1 MPEGPGPRPERRPPA
16 RRLVG
21 GIARQPVPGR
31 PRSVRVASG
40 LWLLA
45 IATGVVGESVG
56 LSLAGRI
63 MRQAIMV
70 VDPGES
76 QDTVLPPA
84 FAGPSVASA
93 LFDLVLFVVT
103 LAVVVAFRDGAHW
116 TRATLTALGVLT
128 VLDRLCL
135 TGFYAAL
142 YLAIGPGGRV
152 DLAFAVLNVAAV
164 VAAIPVMY
172 TRATSRYLRG
182 N

>member
-1 MPEGPGPRPERRPPA
+1 MPESLPEERPATPVGRPSQSWIPARPRPVA
-16 RRLVG
+16 
-21 GIARQPVPGR
+21 
-31 PRSVRVASG
+31 VASG

-45 IATGVVGESVG
+45 ITTGLVGESIG
-56 LSLAGRI
+56 LFLARRI
-63 MRQAIMV
+63 MRQAIRML
-70 VDPGES
+70 DPGDS

-103 LAVVVAFRDGAHW
+103 LAVVLAFREGAPW
-116 TRATLTALGVLT
+116 SRATLTVLGVLT

-152 DLAFAVLNVAAV
+152 DLVFAGVNVAAV
-164 VAAIPVMY
+164 LAAIGAMY
-172 TRATSRYLRG
+172 TRATSQYLRG
-182 N
+182 S

>member
-1 MPEGPGPRPERRPPA
+1 M

-21 GIARQPVPGR
+21 GLARQPAPSR

-45 IATGVVGESVG
+45 IATGVIGESIG
-56 LSLAGRI
+56 LCLARRI
-63 MRQAIMV
+63 MRQAIRM
-70 VDPGES
+70 VDPGDS

-103 LAVVVAFRDGAHW
+103 LAVVFAFRDGAHW
-116 TRATLTALGVLT
+116 SRPTLLALGVLT

-135 TGFYAAL
+135 TGAYAAL

-152 DLAFAVLNVAAV
+152 DLVFAAVSVAAV
-164 VAAIPVMY
+164 LAAIPVMY
-172 TRATSRYLRG
+172 GRAASRYLRG
-182 N
+182 G

>member
-1 MPEGPGPRPERRPPA
+1 MPERPGPSPA

-21 GIARQPVPGR
+21 EPASQPAPGR
-31 PRSVRVASG
+31 PRSVRVAGG

-45 IATGVVGESVG
+45 IATGVIGESIG
-56 LSLAGRI
+56 LCLARGSCGRRS
-63 MRQAIMV
+63 M
-70 VDPGES
+70 VDPGDS

-93 LFDLVLFVVT
+93 LFDLVLFVVM
-103 LAVVVAFRDGAHW
+103 LAVVLAFRDGAHW
-116 TRATLTALGVLT
+116 SRATLTALGVLT

-152 DLAFAVLNVAAV
+152 DLVFAAVNVAAV
-164 VAAIPVMY
+164 LAAIPVMY
-172 TRATSRYLRG
+172 SRASSRYLRG
-182 N
+182 G